1 MLHHASCQA
10 GGMESIG
17 HIPYDRAWIVPTDV
31 VRRFGALILMAS
43 IRFPCASCNKMMAV
57 SEEYAGKK
65 VRCPHCQQVIIA
77 VNEQTGQDPFG
88 FVASTG
94 PPDGA
99 MASSSSSTPD
109 DNPFATSGTRASTTT
124 DSRIEAAP
132 TPRMSRNRNA
142 PSHLAGWLLGIL
154 APYAI
159 FMTVIAIWYYMK
171 YSNAV
176 HDHPLEMIPDLLG
189 EYQKEIKKDGKP
201 VVRAI
206 KLPPADQ
213 PLPDRLTTTLG
224 KAIRIGDIEVT
235 PISIEYGPWTY
246 FKKLKNREDPQ
257 KETFTSLVMRVKLR
271 NLSTDLAFYPT
282 DPYFDRHPKSSNEKP
297 YTLVD
302 VDGQMTFGGVLSYDI
317 EVGHAERSWLQG
329 QENDTKPL
337 QPGETRETVFVTQP
351 RVFESLQTAK
361 SPAVWRIQVR
371 RGLVPFHDREIPV
384 SAVVGVKFAASDV
397 RRTG

>member
-1 MLHHASCQA
+1 
-10 GGMESIG
+10 
-17 HIPYDRAWIVPTDV
+17 
-31 VRRFGALILMAS
+31 MAS
-43 IRFPCASCNKMMAV
+43 IKFPCASCSKVMAV

-65 VRCPHCQQVIIA
+65 VRCPHCQQVVIA
-77 VNEQTGQDPFG
+77 VSEQPGQDPFG
-88 FVASTG
+88 FGQSAS
-94 PPDGA
+94 PLDE
-99 MASSSSSTPD
+99 ST
-109 DNPFATSGTRASTTT
+109 ATSSPDAPNDDPFTPSRMKASTTT
-124 DSRIEAAP
+124 DSLDEDVS
-132 TPRMSRNRNA
+132 TPRISRNRNA
-142 PSHLAGWLLGIL
+142 SSHRAGWLLGIL
-154 APYAI
+154 VPYAI
-159 FMTVIAIWYYMK
+159 FMTVMAIWYYMK

-213 PLPDRLTTTLG
+213 SLPDRLTTTLG
-224 KAIRIGDIEVT
+224 KAIRVGDIEVT
-235 PISIEYGPWTY
+235 PISIEYGPWTH
-246 FKKLKNREDPQ
+246 FKKLKNREEPQ

-302 VDGQMTFGGVLSYDI
+302 VDGQKTFGGVLSYDI